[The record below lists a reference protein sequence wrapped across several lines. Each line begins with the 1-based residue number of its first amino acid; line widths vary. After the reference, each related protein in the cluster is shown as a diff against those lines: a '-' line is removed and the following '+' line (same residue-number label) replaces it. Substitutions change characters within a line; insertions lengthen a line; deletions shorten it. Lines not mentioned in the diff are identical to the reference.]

1 LRGFTLGSLHGAGA
15 PDILRPQNDS
25 ASLPSVRAWSFKP
38 ASEPRPTGLAWVDPR
53 ACRSDCQVFPREP
66 GSSFWSRRG
75 RIVPASC
82 ALVYVLGWTASA
94 LADPIGPTASLGTGW
109 HSTPGYSRVP
119 VVAAAEPGLTLTGG
133 LGYGFTESQSA
144 APGGHHRLQ
153 GRLGASLAPL
163 PWLDLSLGS
172 NLRHDRHG
180 DDGQGTDQG
189 TVLDSDVR
197 AQAGAQLASDLHLG
211 ASLGAAF
218 MRGATL
224 GRSLENPAIDLL
236 LLGAYLPR
244 HAPYSVGILAGYRY
258 DRTAAVA
265 RDPARYRS
273 GDRLSLEVSEFD
285 ALPLGVGAAVRL
297 GSTECIGELSG
308 DILVGPGAP
317 PFLQSPLRLSAGAR
331 QRVGQNVS
339 LRVMADTSLS
349 SRPAVGVND
358 PLLPVE
364 PRFQFLVGMSYHW
377 LSGPSLTPTAPTV
390 EPPALAPAAPVALAS
405 LEVQVSTLEG
415 YPLSDATVE
424 LLEDEQV
431 IEVPHGQLES
441 YRVAQLAPRSAILR
455 VSAAR
460 LQTQTQ
466 PIQLRPGAPL
476 VVEVKLSP
484 APPTGQV
491 RGLVRSFSGV
501 GLRARVR
508 VEPLGKEIQT
518 DAAGAFQIDVP
529 PGSYEVVVAA
539 PGHGAQRRRVQVPE
553 DGVVI
558 LNADL
563 LRGQP

>member
-1 LRGFTLGSLHGAGA
+1 
-15 PDILRPQNDS
+15 
-25 ASLPSVRAWSFKP
+25 
-38 ASEPRPTGLAWVDPR
+38 
-53 ACRSDCQVFPREP
+53 
-66 GSSFWSRRG
+66 
-75 RIVPASC
+75 
-82 ALVYVLGWTASA
+82 VYVLGLTVPA
-94 LADPIGPTASLGTGW
+94 LGDPIGPTASLGTGW
-109 HSTPGYSRVP
+109 QSTSKLSDPIGPTAPLGTGWQSTPGYFRVP
-119 VVAAAEPGLTLTGG
+119 VVAAAEPGLMFTGG
-133 LGYGFTESQSA
+133 LGYGFTEGQSA

-163 PWLDLSLGS
+163 PWLDLSLGT

-180 DDGQGTDQG
+180 DDGLGSDQG
-189 TVLDSDVR
+189 TVLDSDLH
-197 AQAGAQLASDLHLG
+197 AQAGVRLPSDLHLG

-218 MRGATL
+218 MRGDTL
-224 GRSLENPAIDLL
+224 GRSLESPAIDLL
-236 LLGAYLPR
+236 FLGAYLPR
-244 HAPYSVGILAGYRY
+244 HAPYSLGILAGYRY
-258 DRTAAVA
+258 DRTAGVA
-265 RDPARYRS
+265 RDPSRYRS

-285 ALPLGVGAAVRL
+285 ALPLGAGGAVRL
-297 GSTECIGELSG
+297 GSRTELLGELSG

-317 PFLQSPLRLSAGAR
+317 PFLDSPLRVTAGAR
-331 QRVGQNVS
+331 QRLGES
-339 LRVMADTSLS
+339 LSVRVVADTSLS

-364 PRFQFLVGMSYHW
+364 PRFQLLIGMAYHW
-377 LSGPSLTPTAPTV
+377 LPGASPSPTAPSSPPSFAPR
-390 EPPALAPAAPVALAS
+390 EPVAAVALAS
-405 LEVQVSTLEG
+405 LEVHVTTLEG

-424 LLEDEQV
+424 VLEDERA

-441 YRVAQLAPRSAILR
+441 YRVEQLTPRSAILR

-460 LQTQTQ
+460 LQTHTQ
-466 PIQLRPGAPL
+466 PIQLRAGAPL

-501 GLRARVR
+501 GLRAKVR

-518 DAAGAFQIDVP
+518 DATGTFQLDVP
-529 PGSYEVVVAA
+529 PGSYEVVVEA